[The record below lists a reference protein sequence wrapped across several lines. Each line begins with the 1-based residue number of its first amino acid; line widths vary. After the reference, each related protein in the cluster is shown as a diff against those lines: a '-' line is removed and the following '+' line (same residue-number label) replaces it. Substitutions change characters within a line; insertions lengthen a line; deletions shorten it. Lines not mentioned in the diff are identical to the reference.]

1 MRSLWTESCSIPGF
15 SSLPGD
21 AETEVLIIGG
31 GITGVLCAYFLEQR
45 GIRYILVER
54 NRIGSG
60 VTEDTTAKITVQHG
74 LIYHKLV
81 DRFGTEAAALY
92 YQANYNALKTYA
104 ELCADLDCDF
114 EWKPSYVY
122 SMNDRELLEKEAEAL
137 RKLNLADHLQDF
149 TELPFDVAGAIRFDQ
164 QAQFHPLKFLAAIAE
179 KRNIYEHT
187 HVRELQKQEA
197 ITNHG
202 TIRFQKAIFATHFPM
217 DNKHGLYFLKLYQ
230 HRSCMIALERAP
242 VFNGMYVDEDRKGMS
257 FRSYKDRLLIG
268 GGGHRT
274 GKEGGNWKE
283 LRAFAKRYY
292 PEAAET
298 MAWAA
303 QDCMSLDQIP
313 YIGQYS
319 KNMPGCYVATGFNK
333 WGMTSSMAAAQL
345 LTDLICGETSPCREI
360 FDPSRSMF
368 RPQLFLNAVEAGKN
382 LLTPSRKRCPHLGCA
397 LKWNPEEHSWDCPC
411 HGSRFDEH
419 GKLLNNP
426 ANGDLRKDKKDKN
439 GRGNK

>member
-149 TELPFDVAGAIRFDQ
+149 TELPFDVTDRDVVLTDDVLYTGRTARAAMDAIISLGRP
-164 QAQFHPLKFLAAIAE
+164 AKIQFATLVDRGH
-179 KRNIYEHT
+179 
-187 HVRELQKQEA
+187 RELPIVADYVGKNVPTSRSEVVVVK
-197 ITNHG
+197 IPP
-202 TIRFQKAIFATHFPM
+202 F
-217 DNKHGLYFLKLYQ
+217 DN
-230 HRSCMIALERAP
+230 
-242 VFNGMYVDEDRKGMS
+242 
-257 FRSYKDRLLIG
+257 
-268 GGGHRT
+268 
-274 GKEGGNWKE
+274 
-283 LRAFAKRYY
+283 
-292 PEAAET
+292 ET
-298 MAWAA
+298 
-303 QDCMSLDQIP
+303 SVSI
-313 YIGQYS
+313 YS
-319 KNMPGCYVATGFNK
+319 K
-333 WGMTSSMAAAQL
+333 
-345 LTDLICGETSPCREI
+345 
-360 FDPSRSMF
+360 
-368 RPQLFLNAVEAGKN
+368 
-382 LLTPSRKRCPHLGCA
+382 
-397 LKWNPEEHSWDCPC
+397 
-411 HGSRFDEH
+411 
-419 GKLLNNP
+419 
-426 ANGDLRKDKKDKN
+426 
-439 GRGNK
+439 

>member
-15 SSLPGD
+15 PSLPGD

-54 NRIGSG
+54 NRISSG

-81 DRFGTEAAALY
+81 DCFGIEAAALY
-92 YQANYNALKTYA
+92 FQANHNALKTYA

-122 SMNDRELLEKEAEAL
+122 SMDDRELLEKEADAL
-137 RKLNLADHLQDF
+137 RKLNLAYHLQDF

-179 KRNIYEHT
+179 KRNIFEHT
-187 HVRELQKQEA
+187 HVRELKKQEA

-257 FRSYKDRLLIG
+257 FRSYKDRLLVG

-274 GKEGGNWKE
+274 GKDGGNWKE

-292 PEAAET
+292 PEAVET

-303 QDCMSLDQIP
+303 QDCMSLDQVP
-313 YIGQYS
+313 YIGEYS
-319 KNMPGCYVATGFNK
+319 KNMPGCYVATG
-333 WGMTSSMAAAQL
+333 
-345 LTDLICGETSPCREI
+345 
-360 FDPSRSMF
+360 
-368 RPQLFLNAVEAGKN
+368 
-382 LLTPSRKRCPHLGCA
+382 
-397 LKWNPEEHSWDCPC
+397 
-411 HGSRFDEH
+411 
-419 GKLLNNP
+419 
-426 ANGDLRKDKKDKN
+426 
-439 GRGNK
+439 